1 MNTRS
6 AVQNGI
12 VSTLCRMCET
22 RCAVDVHIK
31 DGVIIDITPFPDH
44 PVNKGR
50 MCPRGGA
57 AIDHFYHRDRIL
69 NPLKKQADGSFVE
82 IDYEQAL
89 DEIADR
95 IQSIIE
101 THGARSVGTWKG
113 EGVGFQQ
120 QEEYVRRF
128 ARALGTPN
136 YFSNDSA
143 CYVGRYLGYYLVNG
157 FWNSFPEFADA
168 RLILL
173 FGTNP
178 PMCHPPFMREFADA
192 KENGAN
198 LVVIDPRLNPI
209 ACYAD
214 IFAQP
219 YPGTD
224 GALIWGL
231 INYLIESRTYDSEL
245 VERHTIGFEKV
256 AAYARQFTPGYVESQ
271 SGIYSHVVE
280 DIAQLIIKNRPHVSI
295 FPGAGLEHHENGVN
309 AVRALAILTCLIGA
323 MGHSSGL
330 YNPEPLGGRRL
341 ILDNEISL
349 NVQKAIGSEEY
360 PVFYDLRNEGHSMT
374 AMDYMLGNGDYPLK
388 GMLLTAA
395 NPAVTNPNTTK
406 VEEALGSLDLLVVN
420 DFFITKTARLA
431 HYILPAATFLEREEI
446 HSYPKSQRVNLTRR
460 VMQAEGVRDEYTIW
474 HDLAHRLGIGEQYF
488 PWPDETAVNRWILE
502 PTGITVEQLKQYP
515 EGIVYKPM
523 AYDRCKK
530 MPFPTPSGKIEFTSD
545 RLKDIGLPEIPEYSA
560 PYHILHFRLGVYGSK
575 PRYVLMA

>member
-12 VSTLCRMCET
+12 VTTLCRMCET
-22 RCAVDVHIK
+22 RCAVDVRIK

-57 AIDHFYHRDRIL
+57 AIDLFYHRDRIL

-89 DEIADR
+89 DEITDR

-101 THGARSVGTWKG
+101 THDARSVGAWKG

-168 RLILL
+168 ELILL

-245 VERHTIGFEKV
+245 IERHTIGFEKI
-256 AAYARQFTPGYVESQ
+256 AA
-271 SGIYSHVVE
+271 
-280 DIAQLIIKNRPHVSI
+280 
-295 FPGAGLEHHENGVN
+295 
-309 AVRALAILTCLIGA
+309 
-323 MGHSSGL
+323 
-330 YNPEPLGGRRL
+330 
-341 ILDNEISL
+341 
-349 NVQKAIGSEEY
+349 
-360 PVFYDLRNEGHSMT
+360 
-374 AMDYMLGNGDYPLK
+374 
-388 GMLLTAA
+388 
-395 NPAVTNPNTTK
+395 
-406 VEEALGSLDLLVVN
+406 
-420 DFFITKTARLA
+420 
-431 HYILPAATFLEREEI
+431 
-446 HSYPKSQRVNLTRR
+446 
-460 VMQAEGVRDEYTIW
+460 
-474 HDLAHRLGIGEQYF
+474 
-488 PWPDETAVNRWILE
+488 
-502 PTGITVEQLKQYP
+502 
-515 EGIVYKPM
+515 
-523 AYDRCKK
+523 
-530 MPFPTPSGKIEFTSD
+530 
-545 RLKDIGLPEIPEYSA
+545 
-560 PYHILHFRLGVYGSK
+560 
-575 PRYVLMA
+575 